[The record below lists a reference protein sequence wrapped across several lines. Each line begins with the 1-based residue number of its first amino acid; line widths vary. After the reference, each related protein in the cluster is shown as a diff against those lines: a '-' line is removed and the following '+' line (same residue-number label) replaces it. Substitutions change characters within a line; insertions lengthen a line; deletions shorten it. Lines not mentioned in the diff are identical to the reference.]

1 MHVRQIDRSIRSY
14 LPRTTA
20 QTGRHIRELECK
32 RLVFLNLGEA
42 CHGPKWMQ
50 LNLGGAEA
58 YFAWRPAESLF
69 FHTRTRLFSQLP
81 ILACARRSL
90 KPPQPDFAELVA
102 SWFSKP
108 FSQGGTLTT
117 VGWAFLAARLAARD
131 RGSIPHSGTAS
142 APPLFEG
149 CRRRQAPHRVRSPP
163 SMCAT
168 PAALS
173 TYSEPLTPLPHT
185 PVFTSLIWALPPLSH
200 QPLTRAGRFR
210 FQPPPTSFTRRCATF
225 VTTL

>member
-1 MHVRQIDRSIRSY
+1 MRPLPELRWLRSRALCVRIARTGRRDAGAIGGALTSNCTCMHVRQIDRSIRSY

-69 FHTRTRLFSQLP
+69 SHTRTRLFSQLP

-90 KPPQPDFAELVA
+90 KPPQPDFTELVA
-102 SWFSKP
+102 SWFFKP
-108 FSQGGTLTT
+108 FSQGWHLNHRWLGLP
-117 VGWAFLAARLAARD
+117 GSKISRQG
-131 RGSIPHSGTAS
+131 RG
-142 APPLFEG
+142 FD
-149 CRRRQAPHRVRSPP
+149 P
-163 SMCAT
+163 S
-168 PAALS
+168 
-173 TYSEPLTPLPHT
+173 
-185 PVFTSLIWALPPLSH
+185 
-200 QPLTRAGRFR
+200 
-210 FQPPPTSFTRRCATF
+210 
-225 VTTL
+225 